1 MSNHS
6 WLREGFLGCPPEHE
20 QGSMHRS
27 HVTSGSPLGS
37 TRDARIWFR
46 RNLELRLGERGRVRE
61 RRRDWSKESESMLH
75 YACASTRGCPTSGF
89 PVIWDNTFFIV
100 HTHLSLSKI
109 SVICLKGI
117 MSAMG
122 HHGSYLSL
130 YFSTHSH
137 QHCDRGHRCF
147 S

>member
-1 MSNHS
+1 MSNRS

-37 TRDARIWFR
+37 TRDARIRFR
-46 RNLELRLGERGRVRE
+46 RNLELRLGERDRVRE
-61 RRRDWSKESESMLH
+61 RRRDWWKESESMLH
-75 YACASTRGCPTSGF
+75 YACASARGCPTPGF
-89 PVIWDNTFFIV
+89 PVIWDNTF
-100 HTHLSLSKI
+100 LSCSYSSLSKI
-109 SVICLKGI
+109 SVICLKSI
-117 MSAMG
+117 ECR
-122 HHGSYLSL
+122 GSSRVLFV
-130 YFSTHSH
+130 YFSTHSP